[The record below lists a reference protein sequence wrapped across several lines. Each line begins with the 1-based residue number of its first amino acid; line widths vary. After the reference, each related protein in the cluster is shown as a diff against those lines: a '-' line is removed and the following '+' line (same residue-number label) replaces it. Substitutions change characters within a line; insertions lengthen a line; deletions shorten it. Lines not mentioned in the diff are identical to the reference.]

1 MPKILVVEDQPR
13 MRKIAADYLISR
25 NFEVIESGE
34 GLSAVR
40 KVREESP
47 DLVVLDV
54 MLPGIDG
61 IEAARRI
68 RSFSTIPIIMLT
80 ARGEEEDVLKG
91 FQAGTNDYMVK
102 PFSLRELEA
111 RIYAALNR
119 MDHHVEKKQSVE
131 HLGFSADPALRI
143 LVKDGRELQLTE
155 LQFQLLLLFLKHPG
169 KIFSRDDIIRY
180 LKSDQYDVLERT
192 VDAHIKNIRKIIEDD
207 PARPQ
212 YLRTRWGA
220 GYYFSRE

>member
-13 MRKIAADYLISR
+13 MRKIAADYLVSR

-40 KVREESP
+40 KVREENP

-80 ARGEEEDVLKG
+80 ARGEEEDILKG

-119 MDHHVEKKQSVE
+119 KDHHVEKKQSVE

-180 LKSDQYDVLERT
+180 LKSGQYDVLERT